1 MLYKIFGMLYL
12 KFSQK
17 EVFITFVEKFLI
29 VFYKNYS
36 EYQEF
41 LRILEKKNINVF
53 FYSIGQTDSR
63 YLIKHILR
71 IDES

>member
-53 FYSIGQTDSR
+53 FTLLGKLNLDI
-63 YLIKHILR
+63 
-71 IDES
+71 